1 MMMTERQTISKRR
14 TAWVE
19 LILAESY
26 RVSSFFELVRPF
38 WDDGVVGAHFA
49 QYPNRDHKMP
59 PKIPPASTG
68 SPEDI
73 PEATCTST
81 VPGQAPV
88 SAIPQ
93 PRSNPPMM
101 FPSYRFKRFKLEVSR
116 GLQGAIFARLHIS
129 MKILF
134 DELA

>member
-1 MMMTERQTISKRR
+1 MTERQTISKRR
-14 TAWVE
+14 TAWAE
-19 LILAESY
+19 LILVESY
-26 RVSSFFELVRPF
+26 RVSSFLERVEPF
-38 WDDGVVGAHFA
+38 SDAGVVGAHFT

-59 PKIPPASTG
+59 PRIPPASTG
-68 SPEDI
+68 TPEDI

-93 PRSNPPMM
+93 PRINPPMM
-101 FPSYRFKRFKLEVSR
+101 FPSYRLKRFKLEASR

-129 MKILF
+129 MRILV